1 MTDILRPRD
10 GGCYQLVTNSW
21 GTYLARVNDPL
32 ATHVITEEQLAGFE
46 LRTDIQRIPAEL
58 WSRWIQLC
66 FEMTRRNR
74 ANCEVSCRL
83 LRSEDGTD
91 WRIVVPKQDVSTVSV
106 RIKSFD
112 ECVDITT
119 GEVITEY
126 PPAGWIPA
134 GSSHSHNTMQ
144 AFFSGTD
151 DQYEIG
157 DPGLHVVVGTI
168 NVDKKTYSLKA
179 SVTANNRRFDV
190 EHDAVID
197 TSAIPGVSYHPDA
210 AAMVTLPT
218 GRGVTTTYSP
228 SSFVSASNGGT
239 NWMDGGLSWWPDYDM
254 DITDY
259 GLTRPASKATTHKVL
274 KDFFLDLSDL
284 VVEINPNQAGD
295 LADQLEQLQWQL
307 IDLIDDLRTNHDQ
320 LINDLIDSE

>member
-46 LRTDIQRIPAEL
+46 LRTDIQPIPADL

-168 NVDKKTYSLKA
+168 DVDKKTYSLKA

-190 EHDAVID
+190 EHGAVID
-197 TSAIPGVSYHPDA
+197 TTAIPGVSYHPEA

-218 GRGVTTTYSP
+218 GRGLTNTMPSTYSFSGSW
-228 SSFVSASNGGT
+228 SSGS
-239 NWMDGGLSWWPDYDM
+239 LSEGWWSDM
-254 DITDY
+254 DMDDY
-259 GLTRPASKATTHKVL
+259 GLSRPQKSRSIDTAL
-274 KDFFLDLSDL
+274 INNFQLDLENL
-284 VVEINPNQAGD
+284 VTYLNPDQAND
-295 LADQLEQLQWQL
+295 LADELEELQLQ
-307 IDLIDDLRTNHDQ
+307 IVDLVDDIRTNHDQ
-320 LINDLIDSE
+320 LINDLIDS

>member
-32 ATHVITEEQLAGFE
+32 ATHVITKEQLAGFE
-46 LRTDIQRIPAEL
+46 LRTDIQRIPADL

-83 LRSEDGTD
+83 LRSEDGAS
-91 WRIVVPKQDVSTVSV
+91 WRIVVPQQDVSTVSV

-134 GSSHSHNTMQ
+134 GSSHSHNTMK

-168 NVDKKTYSLKA
+168 DVDKKTYSLKA

-190 EHDAVID
+190 EHNAVID

-218 GRGVTTTYSP
+218 GRGVATNIYSTP
-228 SSFVSASNGGT
+228 SFGHISNGGH
-239 NWMDGGLSWWPDYDM
+239 SWWPDYDM
-254 DITDY
+254 DDDIFWLSRHEPKSISNT
-259 GLTRPASKATTHKVL
+259 LI
-274 KDFFLDLSDL
+274 KDFARDLSAF
-284 VVEINPNQAGD
+284 VVDSSPNQAGE
-295 LADQLEQLQWQL
+295 LAQQLEQLQWQL
-307 IDLIDDLRTNHDQ
+307 VDLIDDLRTNHDQ
-320 LINDLIDSE
+320 LINDFIDSE